1 MKKATGNT
9 ATTLKKRAMDAL
21 KRKKMY
27 ETQRDQLSNQAFN
40 IEQTVFAIETV
51 KSTQITV
58 AAMKDASKQLKAENT
73 KINLNEIEDMQDD
86 LEGNGNTASFM

>member
-1 MKKATGNT
+1 LKKATGNT

-86 LEGNGNTASFM
+86 LEGNSNTAFFM